1 MLFMGTVLTFVVL
14 VLYAFV
20 YSNYRRNIRR
30 YMAEDLRVPGCYFYE
45 TDSDDSEDE
54 VFEQGNQAGD
64 DESETKI
71 SVLERFKDQ

>member
-1 MLFMGTVLTFVVL
+1 
-14 VLYAFV
+14 
-20 YSNYRRNIRR
+20 
-30 YMAEDLRVPGCYFYE
+30 MAEDLRVPGCYFYE